1 MNTSCAPSSDR
12 QITNTPGI
20 NKTGRTQLAAIF
32 RWPLLLALL
41 ILPPMV
47 QAQWTATVG
56 AQTDDKGIQ
65 AQFSEWSPPVNL
77 GPPVNTPG
85 FNAAGPALSKD
96 GLSLYFNSNRPGGFG
111 GADIWVS
118 QRASREDA
126 WGEPVNLG
134 PTTNTAANEDTPSFS
149 RDGHTM
155 YFNSDRA
162 GSFGLR
168 DIWIS
173 RRANTHDDFGW
184 EEPVNA
190 GPGVNSA
197 FDDAGASYLE
207 NEEAGTPL
215 LYFGSNRTAGLFD
228 VYVSAQAADGSW
240 GPPVL
245 VPELSSPLNEQHP
258 SVRFDGL
265 ELFLDSNR
273 LGTFGFR
280 DLWVSTRETT
290 LDPWSAPVNLGATV
304 NSTFIDQTPFI
315 ASDRETLFFVSNR
328 PGGIGGPGNLDIY
341 MSTRERTST
350 TSALAR

>member
-1 MNTSCAPSSDR
+1 MKTKTKE
-12 QITNTPGI
+12 ITPTQGI
-20 NKTGRTQLAAIF
+20 NKTGRTRLAPMF

-41 ILPPMV
+41 ILPQMM
-47 QAQWTATVG
+47 QAQRTPAVG
-56 AQTDDKGIQ
+56 PQIDDKGIQ

-77 GPPVNTPG
+77 GPPVNTLG
-85 FNAAGPALSKD
+85 FNTAGPALSKD
-96 GLSLYFNSNRPGGFG
+96 CLSLYFNSNRPGGFG

-118 QRASREDA
+118 HRASREDA

-134 PTTNTAANEDTPSFS
+134 PTINTAANEDTPSFS

-168 DIWIS
+168 DIYIS
-173 RRANTHDDFGW
+173 RRANTHDDFAW

-190 GPGVNSA
+190 GPGINSA
-197 FDDAGASYLE
+197 FNDAGASYLA
-207 NEEAGTPL
+207 NEEAGSPL

-228 VYVSAQAADGSW
+228 IYVSAQAADGSW
-240 GPPVL
+240 GPAVL
-245 VPELSSPLNEQHP
+245 VPELNSPLNEQRP

-265 ELFLDSNR
+265 ELFMDSDR

-290 LDPWSAPVNLGATV
+290 LDPWSTPVNLGATV

-315 ASDRETLFFVSNR
+315 ASDRETLVFVSNR
-328 PGGIGGPGNLDIY
+328 PGGIGGPGILDLY
-341 MSTRERTST
+341 MTTRERTIT
-350 TSALAR
+350 TSALPR

>member
-1 MNTSCAPSSDR
+1 MKTKTKE
-12 QITNTPGI
+12 ITPTPGI
-20 NKTGRTQLAAIF
+20 KKTGPTRLAAIF
-32 RWPLLLALL
+32 RWPLLLAVL

-47 QAQWTATVG
+47 QAQRTATVG

-85 FNAAGPALSKD
+85 FNTAGPALSKD

-111 GADIWVS
+111 VADIWVS
-118 QRASREDA
+118 HRASREDA
-126 WGEPVNLG
+126 WGEPANLG
-134 PTTNTAANEDTPSFS
+134 PTINTAANEDTPSFS

-190 GPGVNSA
+190 GPGINSA

-207 NEEAGTPL
+207 NEEAGPPL

-228 VYVSAQAADGSW
+228 IYVSAQAADGSW

-245 VPELSSPLNEQHP
+245 VPELNSPLNEQHP

-315 ASDRETLFFVSNR
+315 ASDRETLLFVSNR
-328 PGGIGGPGNLDIY
+328 PGGIGGPGILDLY
-341 MSTRERTST
+341 MTTRERTST

>member
-1 MNTSCAPSSDR
+1 
-12 QITNTPGI
+12 
-20 NKTGRTQLAAIF
+20 
-32 RWPLLLALL
+32 
-41 ILPPMV
+41 
-47 QAQWTATVG
+47 
-56 AQTDDKGIQ
+56 
-65 AQFSEWSPPVNL
+65 
-77 GPPVNTPG
+77 
-85 FNAAGPALSKD
+85 
-96 GLSLYFNSNRPGGFG
+96 
-111 GADIWVS
+111 
-118 QRASREDA
+118 
-126 WGEPVNLG
+126 
-134 PTTNTAANEDTPSFS
+134 
-149 RDGHTM
+149 M
-155 YFNSDRA
+155 YFNSDRP

-173 RRANTHDDFGW
+173 RRTNTRDDFGW

-215 LYFGSNRTAGLFD
+215 LYFGSNRIAGLFD
-228 VYVSAQAADGSW
+228 IYVSAQAADGSW
-240 GPPVL
+240 GLAVL

-273 LGTFGFR
+273 LGTFGLR

-290 LDPWSAPVNLGATV
+290 LDPWSAPVNLGVTV

-328 PGGIGGPGNLDIY
+328 PGGIGGPGILDIY
-341 MSTRERTST
+341 MITRERTST